1 MAKDYTKI
9 DASRLMG
16 DITKTE
22 ADIAQSEKETDGMF
36 AAVAELNKMWQGP
49 ANEAFNQQFIDDYN
63 RMKNYLS
70 NLKKYAQRLREDK
83 TAYESCESRVREKV
97 NALKI

>member
-1 MAKDYTKI
+1 MAKEHVKTDT
-9 DASRLMG
+9 SRLMG
-16 DITKTE
+16 DISKTE
-22 ADIAQSEKETDGMF
+22 ADITQAEKETNDMF

-49 ANEAFNQQFIDDYN
+49 ANTAFNQQFTDDYN

-70 NLKKYAQRLREDK
+70 NLRKFTQRLKEDK
-83 TAYESCESRVREKV
+83 TAYESCEARVLEKV